1 MEESNKK
8 VDSNETGNASKQDN
22 NNNSNDV
29 Q

>member
-8 VDSNETGNASKQDN
+8 VDSNEIGNASKQDN

>member
-8 VDSNETGNASKQDN
+8 VDSNEIGNTSKQDN